1 MKEKKSLCAGF
12 SLLGC
17 FVFWTALVQTVDVR
31 LIGPGGSAVGFAT
44 VNSCFHHFT
53 GVHIGLYIVTDWLGL
68 VPVFCCMVFAAMGFG
83 QLLKRRS
90 LLRVD
95 ADILLLGCSYY
106 AFDVDEAVKRFIAD
120 NKENIGKIVCFGTSA
135 MMRSMKRPVRKAA
148 EGLGLTVAE
157 EEFHCRGQFGK
168 MHRGRPNADDLEALS
183 AFVQKIIEE

>member
-1 MKEKKSLCAGF
+1 MNIAVRYYSRSGNTKKLAEAAAKAAGVDAQDVSAPLSEK
-12 SLLGC
+12 
-17 FVFWTALVQTVDVR
+17 
-31 LIGPGGSAVGFAT
+31 
-44 VNSCFHHFT
+44 
-53 GVHIGLYIVTDWLGL
+53 
-68 VPVFCCMVFAAMGFG
+68 
-83 QLLKRRS
+83 
-90 LLRVD
+90 

-148 EGLGLTVAE
+148 EGLGLAVAE